1 MSGLPLRLRAIGAKA
16 EAAGKSLAALQRTGL
31 LAPQRPDRTVKLA
44 SEVVRRGP
52 IGGGVSA
59 AAIRWGNATAL
70 TDELGSLSYVELDR
84 RSNAVARAWHGAGVR
99 SGDGIAIL
107 CRNHRGFL
115 DACFASYKL
124 GLRIV
129 FMNTEFAGPQI
140 DDVCK
145 REKVSVLVFDEE
157 YDDRAPDW
165 AAHHFRAWTDDGS
178 AGGAEATL
186 EDQIANTSD
195 APMPVAAEKP
205 TMVMLTSGTTGTPKG
220 APRQEGGTLITLGA
234 IFERVPFR
242 TGEVAYIAPPFFH
255 ALGFATFNLMLSL
268 GCTIVTRRRFDAEQY
283 LQGLAEHNVTTTVVV
298 PAMLQRVFELGDEK
312 VRSYD
317 TSDLRIIFCGGAQLP
332 GAVATKTLEL
342 FGDVLYVLYGS
353 TEVAYASISVPADH
367 HAAPTTVGKVTLG
380 TQVRL
385 LDDAGNDVAP
395 GETGRIFVSNGIE
408 FGGYTDGRHKEVID
422 GVMSSGDVGH
432 FDSEGRLFIDGRD
445 DDMIVS
451 GGENVF
457 PQEVEELL
465 QTRDDVAEVAVI
477 GVEDEDFGKRLAAY
491 IVVMEESE
499 QPEPDEVKGFVKQ
512 NLARYK
518 VPRDVH
524 FIDELP
530 RNATGKIVKRKLAEP
545 AEG

>member
-1 MSGLPLRLRAIGAKA
+1 MAELPSRIRDIGGRAG
-16 EAAGKSLAALQRTGL
+16 AAGRSLAAIHRTGL
-31 LAPQRPDRTVKLA
+31 LAPQRPDRAVKLA
-44 SEVVRRGP
+44 AEVVRRGAVA
-52 IGGGVSA
+52 GGPSA
-59 AAIRWGNATAL
+59 AAVRWGDAPAL
-70 TDELGSLSYVELDR
+70 TDELGTLSYAELDR
-84 RSNAVARAWHGAGVR
+84 RSNALGRAWTRAGIKA
-99 SGDGIAIL
+99 GDGVAIL

-140 DDVCK
+140 EDVCK
-145 REKVSVLVFDEE
+145 RENVSVLVFDEE

-165 AAHHFRAWTDDGS
+165 AAQHFRAWTDTGE

-186 EDQIANTSD
+186 EELIGSESSSALPTPD
-195 APMPVAAEKP
+195 EKP
-205 TMVMLTSGTTGTPKG
+205 TIIMLTSGTTGTPKG
-220 APRQEGGTLITLGA
+220 APRQETGPLTTLGA
-234 IFERVPFR
+234 LFERVPFR
-242 TGEVAYIAPPFFH
+242 TQETSYIAPPFFH
-255 ALGFATFNLMLSL
+255 ALGFATMNLMISL
-268 GCTIVTRRRFDAEQY
+268 GDRIVTRRRFSAQEYVDLLAAERVD
-283 LQGLAEHNVTTTVVV
+283 NTVVV
-298 PAMLQRVFELGDEK
+298 PAMLQRVLELGDDA
-312 VRSYD
+312 VREPD
-317 TSDLRIIFCGGAQLP
+317 TSALRIIFCGGAQLP

-342 FGDVLYVLYGS
+342 FGDVLYVMYGS
-353 TEVAYASISVPADH
+353 TEVAYASISTPADH
-367 HAAPTTVGKVTLG
+367 HAAPTSVGKVTLG

-385 LDDAGNDVAP
+385 LDDNGRDVPP

-408 FGGYTDGRHKEVID
+408 FGGYTDGRTKEVID

-432 FDSEGRLFIDGRD
+432 FDSEGRLYIDGRD

-465 QTRDDVAEVAVI
+465 QTRDDVAEVGVI
-477 GVEDEDFGKRLAAY
+477 GVDDEDFGKRLAAF
-491 IVVMEESE
+491 IVLMEGAE
-499 QPEPDEVKGFVKQ
+499 EPSADEVRGFVKD

-530 RNATGKIVKRKLAEP
+530 RNATGKIVKRKLSETV
-545 AEG
+545 E